1 MGGKSTTILKQ
12 GWIKKRGKIN
22 KTFKRRYFQLFTNK
36 KLCYFDGNGAN
47 KAVKGYINLEKLN
60 DCTKLPWNC
69 EIRIQTDARCWIL
82 QFDSIS
88 KRDDW
93 FNAMQTKGITME
105 QTANHFVNEFDAK
118 TGVVDK
124 ESDSENESD
133 EIAPIAMAQMVL
145 DVPASPRTSKIDAN
159 APIAFM

>member
-1 MGGKSTTILKQ
+1 MG
-12 GWIKKRGKIN
+12 
-22 KTFKRRYFQLFTNK
+22 TNK

-69 EIRIQTDARCWIL
+69 AIRIQTDARCLIL
-82 QFDSIS
+82 QVDSIS

-105 QTANHFVNEFDAK
+105 QTANHFVNEFDVK
-118 TGVVDK
+118 TAVVDR

-133 EIAPIAMAQMVL
+133 DIAPIAMAESAETVL
-145 DVPASPRTSKIDAN
+145 DIPTSPELKMKTSKIDAN